1 MESYVGSKFG
11 PVLLSSKLGGLLD
24 LSCLLSHIKLWPI
37 KRILMPNDEDLS
49 QKKFQNRIENGRFG
63 HFWPF
68 LAHFSMLDSGPCGND
83 SQIFFGLKWKIFVQS
98 LCHRRFKVAILIHIW
113 AMSDTKCAFYL
124 KKDLLMVNFGPIFGQ
139 VWNDFFNFLYF
150 HLKTHDLKIIL
161 EKKKI
166 WDSQRALRY
175 GLSKKQKIS

>member
-11 PVLLSSKLGGLLD
+11 PGLLSSKLGGLLD

-68 LAHFSMLDSGPCGND
+68 LAHFSMLDSGPCGQT
-83 SQIFFGLKWKIFVQS
+83 SQFFFALNWKIYVHS
-98 LCHRRFKVAILIHIW
+98 LSLKRFRSSIFMHIQ
-113 AMSDTKCAFYL
+113 AMTSSKITFYL
-124 KKDLLMVNFGPIFGQ
+124 KKDLQMVNFGPRLGKCGTIFST
-139 VWNDFFNFLYF
+139 FYTFISM
-150 HLKTHDLKIIL
+150 HKT
-161 EKKKI
+161 
-166 WDSQRALRY
+166 
-175 GLSKKQKIS
+175 